1 MRCVAWLLLFA
12 ATLVRAGD
20 FLDPAEAFRPSVR
33 AIDARTL
40 ELSVDVAEGYYL
52 YRGRFRFALEDAGA
66 SLGQAQFPAG
76 EPHEDEYLGKDEV
89 YFRHVAVRLPVTAV
103 PAGASSVHLK
113 AVVQGCAVKGFC
125 YPPQTHR
132 FTVALDG
139 LPAAAAAPAP
149 VPVTAALP
157 VASTA
162 AASVPAEGSDESSV
176 IARALSNSG
185 LLANLLFFFVAGLGL
200 SLTPCVLPM
209 IPILSGIIVGQ
220 GGKVSRGRGFALA
233 AAYVGGMAI
242 TYSLAGVGAGLGGT
256 LISSSLQNPWVL
268 GSFAAVFVVLSFSM
282 FGFYELQMPSA
293 LQTRLSSSADSMKGG
308 SLFGVFVMGAVS
320 ALIVG
325 PCVAAPLAGALLYI
339 GKTGNALLGG
349 GALFV
354 MALGMGV
361 PLLLVG
367 LSAGSLLPRAG
378 AWMESVKKVFGVIL
392 LATAVYLVSPVIPP
406 AARMIAW
413 SLLLIVPAIYMH
425 AIDPLPAAASGWS
438 KLWKGLGIVMLI
450 TGAAML
456 LGVLAGNRDPLQPL
470 MLTARA
476 SGTGKAGP
484 ALAFEPVATVAELD
498 ARIAASPMPVMLD
511 VYAEWCAACKEMEH
525 LTFGDPAV
533 RARLAGF
540 RLLKADVTE
549 NDPEDQ
555 ALLKRFGLFGPPGI
569 AFFEAG
575 GAEHAGLRL
584 VGFKDAQEF
593 LQHIASI
600 R

>member
-1 MRCVAWLLLFA
+1 MRSLVCLLLFA
-12 ATLVRAGD
+12 ATLARAGD

-33 AIDARTL
+33 ALDARTL

-52 YRGRFRFALEDAGA
+52 YRGRFRFALEDPGA
-66 SLGQAQFPAG
+66 SLGKAEFPAG

-89 YFRHVAVRLPVTAV
+89 YFRHVAVRLPVAAVTAS
-103 PAGASSVHLK
+103 ASSVHLK
-113 AVVQGCAVKGFC
+113 AVVQGCAVRGFC

-132 FTVALDG
+132 FTVSLPGAPVDVSPAPVAAVLAAS
-139 LPAAAAAPAP
+139 PAAATDAAPQG
-149 VPVTAALP
+149 
-157 VASTA
+157 
-162 AASVPAEGSDESSV
+162 EDESSL
-176 IARALSNSG
+176 IARTLGSSG
-185 LLANLLFFFVAGLGL
+185 VLGNLLFFFLAGLGL

-220 GGKVSRGRGFALA
+220 GTKVSRGRGFALS
-233 AAYVGGMAI
+233 AAYVLGMSI
-242 TYSLAGVGAGLGGT
+242 TYSMAGVAAGLGGT
-256 LISSSLQNPWVL
+256 MVSASLQNPWVL
-268 GSFAAVFVVLSFSM
+268 GSFAAVFVALSLSM

-293 LQTRLSSSADSMKGG
+293 LQTRLSSGADSMKGG
-308 SLFGVFVMGAVS
+308 KLSGVFLMGAVS

-392 LATAVYLVSPVIPP
+392 LGTAVYLVSPVIPP

-413 SLLLIVPAIYMH
+413 ALLLIVPAMYLH
-425 AIDPLPAAASGWS
+425 AIDPLPPAASGWRR
-438 KLWKGLGIVMLI
+438 LWKGVGIVMLI
-450 TGAAML
+450 TGSALL
-456 LGVLAGNRDPLQPL
+456 LGVLGGSRDPLQPL
-470 MLTARA
+470 VLTARA
-476 SGTGKAGP
+476 SVGKESP
-484 ALAFEPVATVAELD
+484 ALPFERVASVADLD
-498 ARIAASPMPVMLD
+498 ARIASSAVPVMLD

-549 NDPEDQ
+549 NDAEDQ
-555 ALLKRFGLFGPPGI
+555 ALLKRFGLYGPPGI
-569 AFFEAG
+569 AFFDARGTEKT
-575 GAEHAGLRL
+575 GLRL
-584 VGFKDAQEF
+584 VGFKDAEAF
-593 LQHIASI
+593 LQHISAI

>member
-1 MRCVAWLLLFA
+1 MRRAIWCLLLLSVF
-12 ATLVRAGD
+12 VRGED
-20 FLDPAEAFRPSVR
+20 FLDPTDAFRPSVR
-33 AIDARTL
+33 ALDARTL
-40 ELSVDVAEGYYL
+40 EFSVDVAEGYYL
-52 YRGRFRFALEDAGA
+52 YRGRFRFALEDPGA
-66 SLGQAQFPAG
+66 RLASPEFPAG
-76 EPHEDEYLGKDEV
+76 TPHEDEYLGKDEV
-89 YFRHVAVRLPVTAV
+89 YFDHVVVRLPVAGL
-103 PAGASSVHLK
+103 PAGTSPVHLK

-132 FTVALDG
+132 FAVALPG
-139 LPAAAAAPAP
+139 LSAGSS
-149 VPVTAALP
+149 TA
-157 VASTA
+157 TA
-162 AASVPAEGSDESSV
+162 AAVAPRVVDDPASSPVAAPVDETGT
-176 IARALSNSG
+176 IARALGESG

-220 GGKVSRGRGFALA
+220 GATVSRGRGFSLS
-233 AAYVGGMAI
+233 AAYVFGMAI
-242 TYSLAGVGAGLGGT
+242 TYSLAGVAAGLGGT
-256 LISSSLQNPWVL
+256 LVSASLQNPWVL
-268 GSFAAVFVVLSFSM
+268 GSFAAVFVALSLSM
-282 FGFYELQMPSA
+282 FGFYELQLPSA
-293 LQTRLSSSADSMKGG
+293 LQTRLSGGADALKGG
-308 SLFGVFVMGAVS
+308 SLPGVFLMGAVS

-378 AWMESVKKVFGVIL
+378 AWMEGVKKVFGVIL
-392 LATAVYLVSPVIPP
+392 LATAVYLVSPVIPA

-413 SLLLIVPAIYMH
+413 ALLLIVPAMYLH
-425 AIDPLPAAASGWS
+425 ALDPLPPAAGGWRRFG
-438 KLWKGLGIVMLI
+438 KGIGIVMLI
-450 TGAAML
+450 VGSAML
-456 LGVLAGNRDPLQPL
+456 LGLLAGNRDPLQPL
-470 MLTARA
+470 TFTARA
-476 SGTGKAGP
+476 GDPASTGSG
-484 ALAFEPVATVAELD
+484 LAFATVSSVADLD
-498 ARIAASPMPVMLD
+498 ARIAASTRPVMLD

-540 RLLKADVTE
+540 DLLKADVTE
-549 NDPEDQ
+549 NDAEDQ

-569 AFFEAG
+569 AFFDAG
-575 GAEHAGLRL
+575 GGERAGLRL
-584 VGFKDAQEF
+584 VGFKDANAF
-593 LQHIASI
+593 LQHIAAL